1 MTTQP
6 ADFTW
11 TFCRIGGLEQIIF
24 TDAES
29 ICRLRELDPKL
40 WVALSCPAQG
50 LEFDQRT
57 LQLIDTDRD
66 GRIRIPE
73 VVAATEWL
81 CQRLVD
87 PAAITDDDQDAMPL
101 AAIATDRDDGDRL
114 VKTAKTVLA
123 SLGNGDADCLTQE
136 DVRQAT
142 LHASEQMFNGDGI
155 LPALPALPED
165 VRVFIQ
171 DAMAVIGGI
180 DDVGGAPGIDKAIA
194 DAFVAALKAWR
205 DWTGVIA
212 GADAP
217 LGKDTPSSWEVMDQ
231 LRSKIDDYFLRCDL
245 AAYSPAA
252 QDKLNLEEMPL
263 TEQTGLLETSVLAQ
277 LPLSKAGPDKPL
289 DLQRGINPAWQDKVN
304 RFVRLA
310 GPLLRD
316 TAALTRADW
325 QSVQERLAPFAQATA
340 AKPAVTIPASVT
352 VQPTKAVEDLGEE
365 RIDAILAS
373 DLPAKFARLADEDLN
388 GPAASTDIANLER
401 LVLYYLHLHR
411 LLVNFVNF
419 SEFYAHDRK
428 AAFQSGSLY
437 IDGRSCH
444 LCLPVTDVDSHAAIA
459 SGSELFLLYCT
470 CTRGKNAATADAEK
484 KMNIVAAV
492 TAGDSDLLVAGR
504 NGVFVDNRGDDWDA
518 TVVRVVTNPIGL
530 WQAIWTPYKK
540 IGNLITEQISKFAT
554 AKQATLLDAAG
565 KKLDEVSTTVV
576 AGTAP
581 RFDVGRNVGIFA
593 AVGLALGAIGTAVG
607 SISRALLAM
616 SWWQLPL
623 LILGLFALVSG
634 PSVIMAWLKLRK
646 RTLGPLL
653 EATGW
658 AINGRVK
665 LTYGL
670 AKRLSRRAEMPPNA
684 RRSQFDTVLQ
694 LRRVRRNAFW
704 LAAAVGALLVLAFF
718 AVEHFWRNRNIVV
731 TPPVAGIVG
740 PVSAA
745 PALLP
750 MANTAAPGPVE
761 TPPDRT
767 VLEPAG
773 PETVPEPVSETPPTP
788 AAENAPEVTP
798 EAMPENTAVES
809 PENVPGT
816 APDGAPG
823 MTTDN
828 IPDTTDQPG
837 PAASEEEA
845 GGA

>member
-1 MTTQP
+1 MTTKP
-6 ADFTW
+6 AEFTW

-29 ICRLRELDPKL
+29 VCRLRELDPKL

-73 VVAATEWL
+73 VVAAAEWL

-87 PAAITDDDQDAMPL
+87 PAAITVEDQDAMPL
-101 AAIATDRDDGDRL
+101 AAIATGTDDGDRL
-114 VKTAKTVLA
+114 LKTAKTVLA
-123 SLGNGDADCLTQE
+123 SLGRGDADALTQE

-155 LPALPALPED
+155 LPALPGLPED
-165 VRVFIQ
+165 VRLFIQ

-194 DAFVAALKAWR
+194 DAFVSALKSWR
-205 DWTGVIA
+205 DWTGLVA

-217 LGKDTPSSWEVMDQ
+217 LGKDTPSAWEVTDQ

-252 QDKLNLEEMPL
+252 LDRLNLEEMPL
-263 TEQTGLLETSVLAQ
+263 TEQTGLLETSVLAE

-289 DLQRGINPAWQDKVN
+289 DLVRGINPAWQDKVN

-316 TAALTRADW
+316 TAALTREDW
-325 QSVQERLAPFAQATA
+325 RSVQDRLAPFAQATA
-340 AKPAVTIPASVT
+340 AKPAVTIPPSVT
-352 VQPTKAVEDLGEE
+352 EQPTKAVEDLGEE
-365 RIDAILAS
+365 RIDAILAG
-373 DLPAKFARLADEDLN
+373 DVPAKFATLADEDLN

-401 LVLYYLHLHR
+401 LVLYYLHLYR
-411 LLVNFVNF
+411 LLTNFVNF
-419 SEFYAHDRK
+419 SEFYANDRK
-428 AAFQSGSLY
+428 AAFQSGSLF

-444 LCLPVTDVDSHAAIA
+444 LCLPVDNIDNHAAIA
-459 SGSELFLLYCT
+459 AGSELFLLYCT

-492 TAGDSDLLVAGR
+492 TAGDSDLLVIGR

-518 TVVRVVTNPIGL
+518 TVVKIVTNPIGL
-530 WQAIWTPYKK
+530 WQAVWTPYKK
-540 IGNLITEQISKFAT
+540 IGNLITEQISKFAS
-554 AKQATLLDAAG
+554 AKQATLMDAAG

-576 AGTAP
+576 SGAAP

-593 AVGLALGAIGTAVG
+593 AVGLALGAIGTAIG
-607 SISRALLAM
+607 SISRTLLAM
-616 SWWQLPL
+616 NWWQLPL
-623 LILGLFALVSG
+623 LVLGLFVLVSG

-646 RTLGPLL
+646 RTMGPLL

-684 RRSQFDTVLQ
+684 HRSQFDPVSE
-694 LRRVRRNAFW
+694 LRRNRRNAFW
-704 LAAAVGALLVLAFF
+704 LAAAVGALLVIAVI
-718 AVEHFWRNRNIVV
+718 AVEHFWRKRDIVV
-731 TPPVAGIVG
+731 APPVAGVVG

-750 MANTAAPGPVE
+750 MADADAGTPESGPTPPDQPEPPPAGPNGVNSSDTPSGPNGPDAATTMDTAGDAGDAPGDTGANNRTAAP
-761 TPPDRT
+761 D
-767 VLEPAG
+767 A
-773 PETVPEPVSETPPTP
+773 
-788 AAENAPEVTP
+788 
-798 EAMPENTAVES
+798 
-809 PENVPGT
+809 
-816 APDGAPG
+816 
-823 MTTDN
+823 
-828 IPDTTDQPG
+828 
-837 PAASEEEA
+837 
-845 GGA
+845 